1 MTAAREFPLTLNAF
15 DEPALVVAADGAIV
29 AANRAAEHWFGRPL
43 PGLSLAEL
51 DGEGRA
57 GRFLLRASRTTS
69 PLVGALHL
77 ARPDARPERI
87 RCYGKLL
94 RPAAGASPALV
105 LVRFARDIDVRF
117 RALTNQIRDLN
128 DEIRRHLHT
137 QLLLKR
143 AVSERE
149 LLLRELNHRVMNN
162 MQMLSALLSAAQR
175 EAVSE
180 QARTVLADAGQRI
193 AAIAAAQRV
202 LYRSD
207 DLRRIDSR
215 QLVDAVCCHIRDI
228 AGRTVDI
235 DIDAERL
242 ELDNDVAAPLALI
255 LSELLMNAIKHGV
268 IDGGGDR
275 IAVGLERQ
283 DGGFVLRVEDNGPG
297 FALAEPHKR
306 ASGLGLVRGL
316 VAQLGGAFSV
326 GHSSGASCVVSI
338 NRSSTTPGET
348 A

>member
-15 DEPALVVAADGAIV
+15 DEPALVVSVDGVVV

-43 PGLSLAEL
+43 PGLSLVAL
-51 DGEGRA
+51 DSEGRA

-77 ARPDARPERI
+77 ARRDARPERI

-94 RPAAGASPALV
+94 RPAAATSPALV

-117 RALTNQIRDLN
+117 RALTRRIRDLN
-128 DEIRRHLHT
+128 DEIRSHLHT

-162 MQMLSALLSAAQR
+162 MQMLSALLSTAQR
-175 EAVSE
+175 EAGSD
-180 QARTVLADAGQRI
+180 QARAVLGDACRRI
-193 AAIAAAQRV
+193 GAIAAAQRV

-207 DLRRIDSR
+207 DLRQIDSR
-215 QLVDAVCCHIRDI
+215 RLVETVCAHMREI
-228 AGRTVDI
+228 AGGGVAI
-235 DIDAERL
+235 VIDADRL

-268 IDGGGDR
+268 AAGGGDR
-275 IAVGLERQ
+275 IAVGLKGVG
-283 DGGFVLRVEDNGPG
+283 GGFVLTVEDNGPG

-326 GHSSGASCVVSI
+326 GRSGGASCVVSV
-338 NRSSTTPGET
+338 NSSSCTTGD
-348 A
+348 AA